1 MADKALEAFSFNS
14 GYPVDINHAG
24 KIAIYLLVT
33 SWSGKSPIIYL
44 YL

>member
-14 GYPVDINHAG
+14 GFNHAG